1 MSLRVHDISVPVRA
15 GMLIS
20 GRQPEYTQLYSIA
33 EGAEY
38 NVSAWRLHAHT
49 GTHVET
55 GRHYVDGRETIDSV
69 AIERLVGPARVLD
82 LTAVAGEEIGPEDLR
97 AAGYAGQER
106 VLLKT
111 ANSAAAIRE
120 DEKRSSWVGLGTAA
134 AEHLIESGTKL
145 LGVDYLS
152 VETPAGEA
160 GGDWPVHM
168 LLCGA
173 GLLLLEV
180 VDLDGIEPGD
190 YLLACLPL
198 KLEGGEAAPARVVL
212 IEPPT
217 KPSELWW
224 SYDHQSSETS
234 GGGA

>member
-1 MSLRVHDISVPVRA
+1 MALTVHDISVPVRP

-20 GRQPEYTQLYSIA
+20 GRQPELTRLYSLA

-55 GRHYVDGRETIDSV
+55 GLHYVDGRETIDAV
-69 AIERLVGPARVLD
+69 GAERLVGPTRVLD
-82 LTAVAGEEIGPEDLR
+82 LTGVDGEEISPADLR
-97 AAGYAGQER
+97 AAGYEGQER

-111 ANSAAAIRE
+111 ANAAGAIRE
-120 DEKRSSWVGLGTAA
+120 TEKRESWVGLGSAA
-134 AEHLIESGTKL
+134 AELLAEAGTRL
-145 LGVDYLS
+145 VGVDYLS
-152 VETPAGEA
+152 VETPSGEA
-160 GGDWPVHM
+160 SGEWPVHTI
-168 LLCGA
+168 LCGA

-180 VDLDGIEPGD
+180 IDLDGVDPGD

-212 IEPPT
+212 I
-217 KPSELWW
+217 
-224 SYDHQSSETS
+224 D
-234 GGGA
+234 GAAG

>member
-1 MSLRVHDISVPVRA
+1 MALRVHDISVPVRP

-20 GRQPEYTQLYSIA
+20 GRQPEFTRLYAIA

-55 GRHYVDGRETIDSV
+55 GLHYVDGRETIDAV
-69 AIERLVGPARVLD
+69 EIERLVGPARVLD
-82 LTAVAGEEIGPEDLR
+82 LTAVEGEEISPEDLR
-97 AAGYAGQER
+97 AAGYEGQER

-120 DEKRSSWVGLGTAA
+120 PEKRESWVGLGTEAA
-134 AEHLIESGTKL
+134 GLLAESGTRL

-152 VETPAGEA
+152 VETPAGE
-160 GGDWPVHM
+160 GSGEWPVHTI
-168 LLCGA
+168 LCGA

-180 VDLDGIEPGD
+180 LDLDRIEPGD

-198 KLEGGEAAPARVVL
+198 KLEGGEAAPARVAL
-212 IEPPT
+212 IA
-217 KPSELWW
+217 
-224 SYDHQSSETS
+224 DQ
-234 GGGA
+234 

>member
-1 MSLRVHDISVPVRA
+1 VTLRVHDISVPVRP

-20 GRQPEYTQLYSIA
+20 GRQPERTQLYSIA

-55 GRHYVDGRETIDSV
+55 GLHYVDGRETIDSV

-82 LTAVAGEEIGPEDLR
+82 LTAVEGEEIGPEDLR

-111 ANSAAAIRE
+111 RNSAGAIRE
-120 DEKRSSWVGLGTAA
+120 VEKRDSWVGLGTAA
-134 AEHLIESGTKL
+134 ARLLVDSGTKL
-145 LGVDYLS
+145 VGVDYLS
-152 VETPAGEA
+152 VETPAGE
-160 GGDWPVHM
+160 GGGEWPVHRI
-168 LLCGA
+168 LCGA

-180 VDLDGIEPGD
+180 VDLDGIAAAD

-212 IEPPT
+212 I
-217 KPSELWW
+217 SR
-224 SYDHQSSETS
+224 
-234 GGGA
+234 A

>member
-1 MSLRVHDISVPVRA
+1 VSGLRVHDISVPVRP
-15 GMLIS
+15 GMLLS
-20 GRQPEYTQLYSIA
+20 GRQPERTQLYSIA

-55 GRHYVDGRETIDSV
+55 GLHYVDGRETIDSV

-82 LTAVAGEEIGPEDLR
+82 LTGVAGDEIRPDDLR

-111 ANSAAAIRE
+111 RNSSAAIRE
-120 DEKRSSWVGLGTAA
+120 VEKRESWVGIGDDAA
-134 AEHLIESGTKL
+134 QLLVDSGTKL
-145 LGVDYLS
+145 VGVDYLS
-152 VETPAGEA
+152 VETPAGE
-160 GGDWPVHM
+160 GSGEWPVHRI
-168 LLCGA
+168 LCGA

-180 VDLDGIEPGD
+180 IDLDGVDPGN

-212 IEPPT
+212 I
-217 KPSELWW
+217 
-224 SYDHQSSETS
+224 D
-234 GGGA
+234 GAFPEMSA

>member
-1 MSLRVHDISVPVRA
+1 VSVRVHDISVPVRP

-20 GRQPEYTQLYSIA
+20 GRQPEFTRLYAIS

-55 GRHYVDGRETIDSV
+55 GLHYVDGRETIDAV
-69 AIERLVGPARVLD
+69 EIERLVGPARVLD
-82 LTAVAGEEIGPEDLR
+82 LTGIEGEEIGPEDLR
-97 AAGYAGQER
+97 AAGYEGQER

-111 ANSAAAIRE
+111 ANSACAVRE
-120 DEKRSSWVGLGTAA
+120 LVKRSSWVGLGTEAA
-134 AEHLIESGTKL
+134 RLLADSGTRL
-145 LGVDYLS
+145 VGVDYLS
-152 VETPAGEA
+152 VETPEGE
-160 GGDWPVHM
+160 GSGDWPVHM

-180 VDLDGIEPGD
+180 VDLNGVAGGD

-212 IEPPT
+212 IEGALPAAT
-217 KPSELWW
+217 GVAEPS
-224 SYDHQSSETS
+224 
-234 GGGA
+234 AA

>member
-20 GRQPEYTQLYSIA
+20 GRQPEFSRLYAIA

-55 GRHYVDGRETIDSV
+55 GLHYGDGRETIDSV
-69 AIERLVGPARVLD
+69 AIERLVGPVRVLD
-82 LTAVAGEEIGPEDLR
+82 LTGVVGEEIAPEDLR
-97 AAGYAGQER
+97 AAGYEGQER
-106 VLLKT
+106 VLMKT
-111 ANSAAAIRE
+111 TNSGDAIRE
-120 DEKRSSWVGLGTAA
+120 AEKRESWVGLGTAA
-134 AEHLIESGTKL
+134 AQLLVDSGTKL
-145 LGVDYLS
+145 VGVDYLS
-152 VETPAGEA
+152 VETPAGE
-160 GGDWPVHM
+160 GSGDWPVHM

-180 VDLDGIEPGD
+180 VDLDGIAGGD

-212 IEPPT
+212 IE
-217 KPSELWW
+217 
-224 SYDHQSSETS
+224 
-234 GGGA
+234 GALAEATGP

>member
-1 MSLRVHDISVPVRA
+1 VTLRVHDISVPVRP

-20 GRQPEYTQLYSIA
+20 GRQPEFTRLYSIA

-55 GRHYVDGRETIDSV
+55 GLHYVDGRETIDAV
-69 AIERLVGPARVLD
+69 EIERLVGPARVLD
-82 LTAVAGEEIGPEDLR
+82 LTGVEGEEISPADLR
-97 AAGYAGQER
+97 AAGYEGQGR

-120 DEKRSSWVGLGTAA
+120 REKRDSWVGLGSAA
-134 AEHLIESGTKL
+134 AELLAGSGTRL

-152 VETPAGEA
+152 VETPAGE
-160 GGDWPVHM
+160 GSGEWPVHTV
-168 LLCGA
+168 LCGA

-180 VDLDGIEPGD
+180 VDLDGVEPGD

-212 IEPPT
+212 IA
-217 KPSELWW
+217 
-224 SYDHQSSETS
+224 DR
-234 GGGA
+234 

>member
-1 MSLRVHDISVPVRA
+1 
-15 GMLIS
+15 MLLS
-20 GRQPEYTQLYSIA
+20 GRQPERTRLYSIA

-55 GRHYVDGRETIDSV
+55 GLHYVDGRETIDSV

-82 LTAVAGEEIGPEDLR
+82 LTGVEGEEIGPDDLR
-97 AAGYAGQER
+97 AAGYQRQER

-111 ANSAAAIRE
+111 TNSAAAIRE
-120 DEKRSSWVGLGTAA
+120 PEKRESWVGLGDGAA
-134 AEHLIESGTKL
+134 QLLVDFGTKL
-145 LGVDYLS
+145 VGVDYLS
-152 VETPAGEA
+152 VETPAGE
-160 GGDWPVHM
+160 GGGEWPAHRI
-168 LLCGA
+168 LCGA

-180 VDLDGIEPGD
+180 IDLDGVDPGD

-212 IEPPT
+212 IDGALP
-217 KPSELWW
+217 
-224 SYDHQSSETS
+224 ETP
-234 GGGA
+234 A